1 MTLVKIVSK
10 ALAKDVCCK
19 KSMIE
24 YICKV
29 CHHALCMK
37 VGTFLKMPANAVAKK
52 GSICKS
58 CQLNTNRTH
67 VIEDKWEQIWKTM
80 QGIKNFNTL
89 SRYVKAMPKPEPIE
103 HLLGNRHLQ
112 NYTRDALAHF
122 LVPDDSP
129 VCKEEAFLV
138 MTTENGNCF
147 VNSLSQIV
155 YSHGN
160 HYVELRFELLLKLL
174 EIWSFM
180 SIMIICV
187 EDMIILT
194 GKVITWEV
202 FTVHTG
208 MSILKAWI
216 SVEKI

>member
-1 MTLVKIVSK
+1 MCKICYYSLQK
-10 ALAKDVCCK
+10 EKGREPKFPEKKPKSCK

-29 CHHALCMK
+29 CHHALRMK
-37 VGTFLKMPANAVAKK
+37 VGTFPKMPANAVAKK

-89 SRYVKAMPKPEPIE
+89 SRYVKAMPEPEPIE
-103 HLLGNRHLQ
+103 HLLGDRHLQ

-129 VCKEEAFLV
+129 VCKEEAFPV
-138 MTTENGNCF
+138 MTTGNGNCF
-147 VNSLSQIV
+147 VNSLSRIV
-155 YSHGN
+155 YGHEN
-160 HYVELRFELLLKLL
+160 HYVEL
-174 EIWSFM
+174 
-180 SIMIICV
+180 
-187 EDMIILT
+187 
-194 GKVITWEV
+194 KV
-202 FTVHTG
+202 
-208 MSILKAWI
+208 
-216 SVEKI
+216 